1 MRILIYHG
9 KHGKDYYLVD
19 TPERL
24 EAAMRQLFQQLDD
37 WGCYEDDEQDV
48 AEARR
53 GNIKAITWVLKR
65 HAGYEY
71 EEWEI
76 IEAIDPCTP

>member
-37 WGCYEDDEQDV
+37 CGCYEDDEQDV
-48 AEARR
+48 AEARS